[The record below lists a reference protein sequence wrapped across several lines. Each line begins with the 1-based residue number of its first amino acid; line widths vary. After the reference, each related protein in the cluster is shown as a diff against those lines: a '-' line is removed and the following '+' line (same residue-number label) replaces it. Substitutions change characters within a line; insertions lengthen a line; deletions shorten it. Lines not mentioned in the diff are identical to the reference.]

1 MEAALGKSNPHG
13 GSEKEEKRLV
23 LESSSLADHD
33 DQEAAGSKEDTLL
46 KVGNG
51 GSCQEN
57 NEMKSSSPT
66 QKDLSSSKQ
75 ISTTSNTKVEPD
87 HSMASTSS
95 SRKEQDYQL
104 ESARAEM
111 GEVREEN
118 QRLKKYLDRITD
130 EYQTLQ
136 MQLYDIQEKANKS
149 KDVTIA
155 SPNNIYNHQ
164 DDESEMVSLSL
175 GSFSSRP
182 KKDEKNKNRS
192 TSSQGKENESDR
204 ESLSLGLDCKYEAP
218 KSSATTT
225 EVPLSNSSPA
235 SSLEE
240 VPKEEAGQTW
250 PPKKVLKTA
259 RSAEDEVAQQNPVK
273 KARVSV
279 RARCDTPTMNDGC
292 QWRKYGQKIAK
303 GNPCPRAYYR
313 CTIAPSCPVRKQV
326 QRCAED
332 MSILITTY
340 EGTHNHPLPMSA
352 TAMASTTSAAASML
366 LSGSSS
372 SARSGLNPSVGAATT
387 AAHDLHGYN
396 FYLSDNSKSRF
407 FIPNSSLSSSLPT
420 ITLDLTSN
428 PPPPSSSSNPLSHF
442 NKFSSSSNSSH
453 QLYPPTS
460 LNFGSNSESNT
471 NMSWSNGF
479 LSYGAQ
485 LPPHNINNKNQIGSL
500 SSHGIRQQQQPLQNN
515 IYQNYMH
522 KNNLNPTPPPHPSQG
537 ASPHQFQPDPI
548 AAATKAITADP
559 SFQSALAAA
568 LSSIIGSNSN
578 VGTGGTTGMLG
589 NNNNQAG
596 GGDNINMAQK
606 FKWGDQFAGSTTTSS
621 SPYLQTQIGNN
632 STIGCASSYLNKTT
646 SANSQ
651 PGSLMFLPPSLPFAS
666 APKSASTSPGDTR
679 DHKSL

>member
-1 MEAALGKSNPHG
+1 MNSLKGRVKYCMPSIKEEEQLRRPAESRKKDRQKKQKGERELKKAMEAALGKSNSHG

-66 QKDLSSSKQ
+66 QKDLGSSKQ
-75 ISTTSNTKVEPD
+75 ISTTSNMKVEPD

-95 SRKEQDYQL
+95 SRKEHDYQL

-155 SPNNIYNHQ
+155 SPNNIYNPQ

-460 LNFGSNSESNT
+460 LNFG
-471 NMSWSNGF
+471 
-479 LSYGAQ
+479 
-485 LPPHNINNKNQIGSL
+485 
-500 SSHGIRQQQQPLQNN
+500 
-515 IYQNYMH
+515 
-522 KNNLNPTPPPHPSQG
+522 

-596 GGDNINMAQK
+596 GGDNINMLRNSNGVTNLPEVQPLLLLH
-606 FKWGDQFAGSTTTSS
+606 TS
-621 SPYLQTQIGNN
+621 
-632 STIGCASSYLNKTT
+632 K
-646 SANSQ
+646 
-651 PGSLMFLPPSLPFAS
+651 
-666 APKSASTSPGDTR
+666 R
-679 DHKSL
+679 R